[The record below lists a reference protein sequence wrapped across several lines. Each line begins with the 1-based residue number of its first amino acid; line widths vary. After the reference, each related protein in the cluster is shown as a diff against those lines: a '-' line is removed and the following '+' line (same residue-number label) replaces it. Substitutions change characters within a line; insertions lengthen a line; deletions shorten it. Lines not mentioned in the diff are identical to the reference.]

1 MFETKYEK
9 QNIDRFTFIS
19 EDKLNI
25 LKDNKIKTLGQLCK
39 NTRTDLKNYGFE
51 NFKKGAKEV
60 LKLAKKLNIE
70 KAILQARS
78 PSCGAGKIY
87 SGNFDGKLIHGNGI
101 LAELFIENG
110 IEVIISED
118 YK

>member
-51 NFKKGAKEV
+51 NFEINKIDIELQLLGLG
-60 LKLAKKLNIE
+60 LK
-70 KAILQARS
+70 
-78 PSCGAGKIY
+78 
-87 SGNFDGKLIHGNGI
+87 D
-101 LAELFIENG
+101 
-110 IEVIISED
+110 
-118 YK
+118 